1 MIDYLLYKRIY
12 KYGILLLFFGI
23 HSITLAQEKKYTL
36 AECLVYALQNSPA
49 LMVNTY
55 DQKAR
60 SIEADRNK
68 YKFLPE
74 IDAYVRYH
82 NYFSDMPTY
91 IFPPAEGQ
99 VLSGGTVDG
108 YYPVQLGLPNNLNTG
123 FNITEVLFDREFF
136 IPRSAVAVLDE
147 YDALKLQEARE
158 KVLYQVAIQYYQL
171 AANQEKS
178 KIIEYNLLRIEK
190 LKSAI
195 KLLVDEGFAK
205 KTDYKRLLVKHSNLE
220 AGKMQLAAGIKKQE
234 DYIKLSMGMPDT
246 VSLNLEYYDL
256 DKESLVNDVDPVK
269 GKSLQAKILE
279 QEKDLLDLQRSRIK
293 SENFPR
299 LEAFANINF
308 QAQRESFD
316 FFSSGKDWY
325 NISFWGVRLNIP
337 ILKGLDKK
345 HRLAKSELSISKLE
359 FGLQQNISRQ
369 KIEYINAKRD
379 LQSSLMALEDR
390 DINAGFALE
399 LFEEA
404 DLKYREGTILL
415 SELLDAEATLREARM
430 LYLTGLY
437 AYEIAKLN
445 FMKINGTLERLLE

>member
-1 MIDYLLYKRIY
+1 
-12 KYGILLLFFGI
+12 
-23 HSITLAQEKKYTL
+23 
-36 AECLVYALQNSPA
+36 
-49 LMVNTY
+49 
-55 DQKAR
+55 
-60 SIEADRNK
+60 
-68 YKFLPE
+68 
-74 IDAYVRYH
+74 
-82 NYFSDMPTY
+82 
-91 IFPPAEGQ
+91 
-99 VLSGGTVDG
+99 
-108 YYPVQLGLPNNLNTG
+108 
-123 FNITEVLFDREFF
+123 
-136 IPRSAVAVLDE
+136 
-147 YDALKLQEARE
+147 
-158 KVLYQVAIQYYQL
+158 
-171 AANQEKS
+171 
-178 KIIEYNLLRIEK
+178 
-190 LKSAI
+190 
-195 KLLVDEGFAK
+195 
-205 KTDYKRLLVKHSNLE
+205 
-220 AGKMQLAAGIKKQE
+220 MQLAAGIKKQE
-234 DYIKLSMGMPDT
+234 DYIKFSMGMPDT
-246 VSLNLEYYDL
+246 VTLSLKYYDI
-256 DKESLVNDVDPVK
+256 DNESMVNDVGQAT
-269 GKSLQAKILE
+269 GKSLQARILE
-279 QEKDLLDLQRSRIK
+279 QEKDLLDLQRTRIK

-337 ILKGLDKK
+337 IMKGLDKK

-379 LQSSLMALEDR
+379 LHSSLMALEDR